1 MPTHV
6 TLAQTGGDYTTFA
19 AALAASENGTAE
31 EHSTIT
37 ILDDGTY
44 AAADHLVHSTS
55 LQYLDIIAL
64 GDCKIQSRWYSIEVQ
79 PSGKV
84 WMRAAEGARPMLQA
98 SYRANIHVSIAAVAS
113 NASLYI
119 DGWDFGA
126 VNAYHGRSLLGMIV
140 GAGQTSDLT
149 VKNSRY
155 DGHGAFTNLTSC
167 NNTGTGNIT
176 LQNCDFYAPN
186 SAALGL
192 GGVATVATL
201 DSCRITVKRTIA
213 STISRIAVTN
223 SVITILEG
231 AADTVINM
239 SGSVQG
245 SLQTFQGNV
254 FIGPGG
260 ANKLMNYDVNG
271 GTITVQNNI
280 ITGFGTVFNGSKAY
294 APNHNI
300 LWQNTTVYAGSA
312 SDGGDNITADPDLDA
327 NGKPKDESPAW
338 GAGAI
343 TGLDHDIVGNARPY
357 PGDGTESIGAY
368 EREYVAPPDP
378 EPEPPKPPV
387 PVPVG
392 PVIYASTPEG
402 LEIGGFPIF
411 DATPTLD
418 GERALIQAIAQALF
432 SDAGWW
438 ADAYRGDKIGS
449 RLHELYGAAI
459 RPELGRMLA
468 MRAKDALAW
477 LTAEGYAKDLS
488 VEVELDGESASVTI
502 AVDVIKG
509 RRLVLTVPE
518 LSGIIGGM

>member
-1 MPTHV
+1 M
-6 TLAQTGGDYTTFA
+6 
-19 AALAASENGTAE
+19 
-31 EHSTIT
+31 
-37 ILDDGTY
+37 
-44 AAADHLVHSTS
+44 
-55 LQYLDIIAL
+55 
-64 GDCKIQSRWYSIEVQ
+64 
-79 PSGKV
+79 
-84 WMRAAEGARPMLQA
+84 
-98 SYRANIHVSIAAVAS
+98 
-113 NASLYI
+113 
-119 DGWDFGA
+119 
-126 VNAYHGRSLLGMIV
+126 
-140 GAGQTSDLT
+140 
-149 VKNSRY
+149 
-155 DGHGAFTNLTSC
+155 TN
-167 NNTGTGNIT
+167 N
-176 LQNCDFYAPN
+176 
-186 SAALGL
+186 
-192 GGVATVATL
+192 
-201 DSCRITVKRTIA
+201 
-213 STISRIAVTN
+213 
-223 SVITILEG
+223 VITILEG

-239 SGSVQG
+239 SGTWAG

-260 ANKLMNYDVNG
+260 ANKLMTYNVDG
-271 GTITVQNNI
+271 GTLTVQNNI
-280 ITGFGTVFNGSKAY
+280 ITGFGTVFDGPKAY
-294 APNHNI
+294 APDHNI

-312 SDGGDNITADPDLDA
+312 SDGGDNITADPDLDED
-327 NGKPKDESPAW
+327 GRPGDESPAW

-343 TGLDHDIVGNARPY
+343 TGLNHDIVGNARPY

-378 EPEPPKPPV
+378 EPPV

-418 GERALIQAIAQALF
+418 GERALMQAIAQALF
-432 SDAGWW
+432 SDVGWW
-438 ADAYRGDKIGS
+438 ADAYRGDRIGS

-488 VEVELDGESASVTI
+488 VEVELDGESASITI

>member
-1 MPTHV
+1 
-6 TLAQTGGDYTTFA
+6 
-19 AALAASENGTAE
+19 
-31 EHSTIT
+31 
-37 ILDDGTY
+37 
-44 AAADHLVHSTS
+44 
-55 LQYLDIIAL
+55 
-64 GDCKIQSRWYSIEVQ
+64 
-79 PSGKV
+79 
-84 WMRAAEGARPMLQA
+84 MLQA
-98 SYRANIHVSIAAVAS
+98 SDRGNIHVNIVGVDDAF
-113 NASLYI
+113 LHI

-126 VNAYHGRSLLGMIV
+126 VNANHGRSLLGV
-140 GAGQTSDLT
+140 STSSGQTDLT
-149 VKNSRY
+149 VKNSKY
-155 DGHGAFTNLTSC
+155 DGNGAFTSLMDTS
-167 NNTGTGNIT
+167 GTGKANIT

-186 SAALGL
+186 SATLGL
-192 GGVATVATL
+192 SGVMATL
-201 DSCRITVKRTIA
+201 DSNRITVKKTIA
-213 STISRIAVTN
+213 STAHLIMTN
-223 SVITILEG
+223 NVITILEG
-231 AADTVINM
+231 GTDTVIGM
-239 SGSVQG
+239 SGNVPG
-245 SLQTFQGNV
+245 SLQTIQSNV

-260 ANKLMNYDVNG
+260 ANKLMNYNVDG
-271 GTITVQNNI
+271 GTIGLSTTVQNNI
-280 ITGFGTVFNGSKAY
+280 ITGFGTVFDGPKAY
-294 APNHNI
+294 APDHNI

-312 SDGGDNITADPDLDA
+312 SDGGDNITADPDLDED
-327 NGKPKDESPAW
+327 GRPGDESPAW

-432 SDAGWW
+432 SDVGWW
-438 ADAYRGDKIGS
+438 ADAYRGDRIGS

-488 VEVELDGESASVTI
+488 VEVELDGESASITI
-502 AVDVIKG
+502 AIDVIKG

>member
-79 PSGKV
+79 SGGKV
-84 WMRAAEGARPMLQA
+84 WMRAAAGARPMLQA
-98 SYRANIHVSIAAVAS
+98 SDRANIHVSIAAVAS

-126 VNAYHGRSLLGMIV
+126 VNANHGRSLLGMIV
-140 GAGQTSDLT
+140 SVGQPPDLT

-155 DGHGAFTNLTSC
+155 DGHGAFTNLTSWSGD
-167 NNTGTGNIT
+167 TGTGNIT

-192 GGVATVATL
+192 RGVATL
-201 DSCRITVKRTIA
+201 DSSRITVKRTIA

-223 SVITILEG
+223 SVITILEKTTN
-231 AADTVINM
+231 TVVDM
-239 SGSVQG
+239 SGTWAG

-260 ANKLMNYDVNG
+260 ANKLMNYNVNG
-271 GTITVQNNI
+271 GTIDVKNNI
-280 ITGFGTVFNGSKAY
+280 IAGFGTVFDGTKAY
-294 APNHNI
+294 APSHNL
-300 LWQNTTVYAGSA
+300 LWQNTTVYAGQA

-327 NGKPKDESPAW
+327 NGKPGDESPAW

-432 SDAGWW
+432 SDVGWW

-449 RLHELYGAAI
+449 RLHELYGAAM

-488 VEVELDGESASVTI
+488 VEVELDGESASITI

>member
-1 MPTHV
+1 MPTHI

-79 PSGKV
+79 SGGKV
-84 WMRAAEGARPMLQA
+84 WMRAAAGARPMLQA
-98 SYRANIHVSIAAVAS
+98 SDLANIHVSIAAVAS
-113 NASLYI
+113 SASLYI

-126 VNAYHGRSLLGMIV
+126 VNANHGRSLLGV
-140 GAGQTSDLT
+140 STFSGQTDLT
-149 VKNSRY
+149 VKNSKY
-155 DGHGAFTNLTSC
+155 DGNGAFTSLMGTS
-167 NNTGTGNIT
+167 GTGKANIT

-186 SAALGL
+186 SRALGL
-192 GGVATVATL
+192 GSGMAATL

-213 STISRIAVTN
+213 STAHLVMTN
-223 SVITILEG
+223 NVITILEG

-239 SGSVQG
+239 SGTWAG

-260 ANKLMNYDVNG
+260 ANKLMNYDVDG

-280 ITGFGTVFNGSKAY
+280 ITGFGTVFDGTKAY
-294 APNHNI
+294 APSHNL
-300 LWQNTTVYAGSA
+300 LWQNTTVYAGQA

-327 NGKPKDESPAW
+327 NGKPGDESPAW

-418 GERALIQAIAQALF
+418 GERALMQAIAQALF
-432 SDAGWW
+432 SDVGWW
-438 ADAYRGDKIGS
+438 ADAYRGDRIGS

-488 VEVELDGESASVTI
+488 VEVELDGESASITI

>member
-64 GDCKIQSRWYSIEVQ
+64 GDCKIQSRWVSLAVQ
-79 PSGKV
+79 TGGKV
-84 WMRAAEGARPMLQA
+84 WMRAAEGAKPMLQA
-98 SYRANIHVSIAAVAS
+98 SDRANIHVNIVGVFDDAF
-113 NASLYI
+113 LHI

-126 VNAYHGRSLLGMIV
+126 VNANHGRSLLGV
-140 GAGQTSDLT
+140 STSSSQTDLT
-149 VKNSRY
+149 VKNSKY
-155 DGHGAFTNLTSC
+155 DGNGVFMSLMDTS
-167 NNTGTGNIT
+167 GTGKANIT

-186 SAALGL
+186 STALGL
-192 GGVATVATL
+192 RGVATL
-201 DSCRITVKRTIA
+201 DSSRITVKKTIA
-213 STISRIAVTN
+213 STAHLVMTN
-223 SVITILEG
+223 NVITILEG
-231 AADTVINM
+231 AAYTVINM
-239 SGSVQG
+239 SGNVEG
-245 SLQTFQGNV
+245 SLQAIQSNV

-260 ANKLMNYDVNG
+260 ANKLMNYNVDG

-280 ITGFGTVFNGSKAY
+280 ITGFGTVFDGPKAY
-294 APNHNI
+294 APDHNI

-312 SDGGDNITADPDLDA
+312 SDGGDNITADPDLDED
-327 NGKPKDESPAW
+327 GRPGDESPAW

-343 TGLDHDIVGNARPY
+343 TGLNHDIVGNARPY

-368 EREYVAPPDP
+368 EREYVAPPDPEP

-418 GERALIQAIAQALF
+418 GERALMQAIAQALF
-432 SDAGWW
+432 SDVGWW
-438 ADAYRGDKIGS
+438 ADAYRGDRIGS

-488 VEVELDGESASVTI
+488 VEVELDGESASITI

>member
-44 AAADHLVHSTS
+44 VAADHLVHNTS

-64 GDCKIQSRWYSIEVQ
+64 GDCKIQSRWVSLAVQ
-79 PSGKV
+79 TGGKV
-84 WMRAAEGARPMLQA
+84 WMRAAEGAKPMLQA
-98 SYRANIHVSIAAVAS
+98 SDFAGTHVNIVGVSDAF
-113 NASLYI
+113 LHI

-126 VNAYHGRSLLGMIV
+126 VNANHGRHLLGV
-140 GAGQTSDLT
+140 STSSQTDLT
-149 VKNSRY
+149 VKNSKY
-155 DGHGAFTNLTSC
+155 DGNGDFTFLISTS
-167 NNTGTGNIT
+167 GTGKDKANIT
-176 LQNCDFYAPN
+176 LLNCDFYAQN
-186 SAALGL
+186 SSSLGL
-192 GGVATVATL
+192 GGVATL
-201 DSCRITVKRTIA
+201 DSCRITVKRIIA

-223 SVITILEG
+223 SVITILEK
-231 AADTVINM
+231 AANTVINM
-239 SGSVQG
+239 TDTWAG

-260 ANKLMNYDVNG
+260 ANKLMNYAVNQ
-271 GTITVQNNI
+271 GTIDVKNNI
-280 ITGFGTVFNGSKAY
+280 IAGFGTVFDGTKAY
-294 APNHNI
+294 APSHNL
-300 LWQNTTVYAGSA
+300 LWQNTTVYAGQA

-327 NGKPKDESPAW
+327 NGKPGDESPAW

-418 GERALIQAIAQALF
+418 GERALMQAIAQALF
-432 SDAGWW
+432 SDVGWW
-438 ADAYRGDKIGS
+438 ADAYRGDRIGS

-488 VEVELDGESASVTI
+488 VEVELDGESASITI

>member
-1 MPTHV
+1 MPTHI

-44 AAADHLVHSTS
+44 AAADSLVHSTS

-64 GDCKIQSRWYSIEVQ
+64 GDCKIQSRWVSLAVQ
-79 PSGKV
+79 TGGKV
-84 WMRAAEGARPMLQA
+84 WMRAAEGAKPMLQA
-98 SYRANIHVSIAAVAS
+98 SDRSNIHVNIVGVFDDAF
-113 NASLYI
+113 LHI

-126 VNAYHGRSLLGMIV
+126 VNANHGRSLLGV
-140 GAGQTSDLT
+140 STSSGQTDLT
-149 VKNSRY
+149 VKNSKY
-155 DGHGAFTNLTSC
+155 DGNGAFTNLTSWSGS
-167 NNTGTGNIT
+167 GTGKANIT

-192 GGVATVATL
+192 RGVATL

-213 STISRIAVTN
+213 STAHLVMTN
-223 SVITILEG
+223 SVITILEK
-231 AADTVINM
+231 AADTVVDM
-239 SGSVQG
+239 SGTWAG

-260 ANKLMNYDVNG
+260 ANKLMNYDVDG

-280 ITGFGTVFNGSKAY
+280 ITGFGTVFDGTKAY
-294 APNHNI
+294 APSHNL
-300 LWQNTTVYAGSA
+300 LWQNTTVYAGQA

-327 NGKPKDESPAW
+327 NGKPGDESPAW

-343 TGLDHDIVGNARPY
+343 TGLNHDIVGNARPY

-368 EREYVAPPDP
+368 EREYVAPPD
-378 EPEPPKPPV
+378 PEPPKPPV

-432 SDAGWW
+432 SDVGWW
-438 ADAYRGDKIGS
+438 ADAYRGDRIGS

-488 VEVELDGESASVTI
+488 VEVELDGESASITI

>member
-1 MPTHV
+1 MPTHI

-64 GDCKIQSRWYSIEVQ
+64 GDCKIQSRWVSLAVQ
-79 PSGKV
+79 PGGKV

-98 SYRANIHVSIAAVAS
+98 SDLASIHVNIVGVSDDAF
-113 NASLYI
+113 LHI

-126 VNAYHGRSLLGMIV
+126 VNASHGRNLLGV
-140 GAGQTSDLT
+140 STSTGQTDLT
-149 VKNSRY
+149 VKNSKY
-155 DGHGAFTNLTSC
+155 DGNGAFTSLMS
-167 NNTGTGNIT
+167 GTGKGKANIT

-192 GGVATVATL
+192 RGVATL

-213 STISRIAVTN
+213 STISCIAVTN

-239 SGSVQG
+239 SGNVEG

-260 ANKLMNYDVNG
+260 ANKLMNYNVNG

-280 ITGFGTVFNGSKAY
+280 IAGFGTVFDGPKAY
-294 APNHNI
+294 APDHNI
-300 LWQNTTVYAGSA
+300 LWQNTTVYAGQA

-327 NGKPKDESPAW
+327 NGKPGDESPAW

-418 GERALIQAIAQALF
+418 GERALMQAIAQALF
-432 SDAGWW
+432 SDVGWW
-438 ADAYRGDKIGS
+438 ADAYRGDRIGS

-488 VEVELDGESASVTI
+488 VEVELDGESASITI